1 MLAQK
6 NREGCPLRDRI
17 NGGRGS
23 VGCVDAV
30 KYSGVK
36 TRDRRR
42 AGMGARGIEGVR
54 GRESTILCQFPP
66 GLMLSI
72 SVSSKRSF
80 AIWVSVIE
88 LSLLYSGN
96 LRASFTVSDEVEDK
110 LAKGSVSSASL
121 RNAKKRGTL
130 KARGRLESFV
140 VVLVGEGIRVFPQI
154 AQ

>member
-6 NREGCPLRDRI
+6 NREGCRRRGRV
-17 NGGRGS
+17 NAGRGN
-23 VGCVDAV
+23 VATG
-30 KYSGVK
+30 KYSEG
-36 TRDRRR
+36 RGRRG
-42 AGMGARGIEGVR
+42 GMGVRGIEGVR

-88 LSLLYSGN
+88 LSLLYSGIF
-96 LRASFTVSDEVEDK
+96 RASFTVSVEVEDK

-130 KARGRLESFV
+130 RARGRLEIFV
-140 VVLVGEGIRVFPQI
+140 VVLDGEGIRVSPQI